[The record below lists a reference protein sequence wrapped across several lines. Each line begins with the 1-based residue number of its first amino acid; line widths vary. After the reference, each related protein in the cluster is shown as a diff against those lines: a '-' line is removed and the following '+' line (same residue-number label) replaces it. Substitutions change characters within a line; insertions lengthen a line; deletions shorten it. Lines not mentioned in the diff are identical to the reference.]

1 MVQQQEAPI
10 GNDVLVGKECVLAV
24 NDYVEKSPREASM
37 KKGYVLNLVNSANK
51 VMSFLY
57 ISYVM
62 LCHVWLV
69 GIPFHFIVS
78 FFSTTSVIWCFMLN

>member
-37 KKGYVLNLVNSANK
+37 KKGYVLTLINSANK

-62 LCHVWLV
+62 LCHV
-69 GIPFHFIVS
+69 
-78 FFSTTSVIWCFMLN
+78 C